1 MDIMTHMA
9 AEGHEQLVMV
19 ADQGAG
25 LKAIIAIH
33 DTTLGPACGGTRIW
47 PYESE
52 EDAVR
57 DALRLSQ
64 AMTYKAAAADLP
76 LGGGKAVI
84 IADSHT
90 GKTEALLRA
99 YGRFVDSLGGRYLT
113 TTDVGSTGRDLEYV
127 KQETDYVMGL
137 PTSAGG
143 SGDTSVMTGLG
154 IYMGMKACARE
165 AWDSD
170 SLNGKTVAMQGFGKV
185 AFHLAHHLLKENARL
200 VVTDVYPG
208 ALDRAREMG
217 LEVVA
222 PEAIYDVDCDV
233 FSPCALGGV
242 LNVNTI
248 PRLKCRVIAGRGQQ
262 PTDDRG
268 RRRGIEPPRRPLRPG
283 LHRQQRRHHQRG
295 GGVWAALQRR
305 TGPGEN
311 GTGLRNHPTGHRHC
325 QGGRDTYLP
334 GRRPLGRRPPVLGKK
349 HQAHV
354 PFPVEPLPVEEKI
367 LPAANIPPAKGFTTE
382 TAESPEYDQKTP
394 GSP

>member
-25 LKAIIAIH
+25 LRAIIAIH

-200 VVTDVYPG
+200 VVTDVYSG
-208 ALDRAREMG
+208 ALDKAREMG

-242 LNVNTI
+242 LNANTI
-248 PRLKCRVIAGRGQQ
+248 PRLKCRVIAGGANNQLM
-262 PTDDRG
+262 TEADG
-268 RRRGIEPPRRPLRPG
+268 EELGRRGILYAPDYIVNSGGIINVEAEFGRPYSAERA
-283 LHRQQRRHHQRG
+283 REKTERVYEITQRVIAIAKEEEIPTYR
-295 GGVWAALQRR
+295 AADRL
-305 TGPGEN
+305 
-311 GTGLRNHPTGHRHC
+311 
-325 QGGRDTYLP
+325 
-334 GRRPLGRRPPVLGKK
+334 
-349 HQAHV
+349 
-354 PFPVEPLPVEEKI
+354 
-367 LPAANIPPAKGFTTE
+367 
-382 TAESPEYDQKTP
+382 AEDRLSSVRSIKPMYR
-394 GSP
+394 SR